1 MVSCFTIHHS
11 QLTTMITTGTDIK
24 PQIAKQS
31 FDVTAIRNEFPVLER
46 KVKGK
51 DLVYFDNAATAQKP
65 KVVIDALVDYYHQYN
80 ANIHRGI
87 HSLAE
92 EATAAFE
99 ATRDTAREFINARYR
114 EEIIFTRGVTEGIN
128 LVAATWGR
136 QNIKENDEII
146 ISGMEHHSNIVPWQ
160 MLCLEKKAKLKI
172 ISVDEN
178 GELVMGAFEKLISP
192 KTKIVSIVHASNSL
206 GTINPVKEII
216 EIAHQHNVVVLVD
229 GAQSAVHLDIDVQ
242 DMDCDFFV
250 LSSHKIYGPTGV
262 GVLYGKR
269 ELLEVMPPYMGGG
282 EMIREVTFD
291 HTTYNE
297 LPYKFE
303 AGTPNIADTVAFKA
317 ALDFVN
323 EVGKDNIRAHEEILT
338 KYAMDQLSKIDGVRL
353 IGTAKHKTSVVS
365 FIVEGVHP
373 QDLGI
378 ILDNYGIA
386 VRTGHHCCQPLMNR
400 FEIPGTV
407 RASFAMYNTKDE
419 VDELVK
425 GVEKAIKMLK

>member
-1 MVSCFTIHHS
+1 MNLVVN
-11 QLTTMITTGTDIK
+11 DIK
-24 PQIAKQS
+24 I
-31 FDVTAIRNEFPVLER
+31 FDVAAIRKEFPVLER

-51 DLVYFDNAATAQKP
+51 NLVYFDNAATAQKP
-65 KVVIDALVDYYHQYN
+65 KVVIDALVDYYQQYN

-99 ATRDTAREFINARYR
+99 ATRDTVKEFINAKYR
-114 EEIIFTRGVTEGIN
+114 EEIIFTSGVTEGIN
-128 LVAATWGR
+128 LVASTYGR
-136 QNIKENDEII
+136 QNIKEGDEII
-146 ISGMEHHSNIVPWQ
+146 ISAMEHHSNIVPWQ

-172 ISVDEN
+172 IPVDDN
-178 GELVMGAFEKLISP
+178 GELMMNEYKKLITP
-192 KTKIVSIVHASNSL
+192 KTKLVSIVHASNSL

-216 EIAHQHNVVVLVD
+216 EIAHQHNIIVLVD
-229 GAQSAVHLDIDVQ
+229 GAQSAVHLNIDVQ
-242 DMDCDFFV
+242 EMDCDFFV

-262 GVLYGKR
+262 GVLYGKK
-269 ELLEVMPPYMGGG
+269 ELLEEMPPYMGGG
-282 EMIREVTFD
+282 EMIKDVTFE
-291 HTTYNE
+291 HTTYND

-323 EVGKDNIRAHEEILT
+323 DVGKDNIRRHEEILT
-338 KYAMDQLSKIDGVRL
+338 EYAMDKLSKIDSVRL

-373 QDLGI
+373 QDMGI
-378 ILDNYGIA
+378 LLDNYGIA

-400 FEIPGTV
+400 FEIPGTI
-407 RASFAMYNTKDE
+407 RASFAMYNTKEE

>member
-1 MVSCFTIHHS
+1 MMQTEAH
-11 QLTTMITTGTDIK
+11 IK
-24 PQIAKQS
+24 P
-31 FDVTAIRNEFPVLER
+31 FDVAAIRKQFPVLER

-51 DLVYFDNAATAQKP
+51 NLVYFDNAATAQKP
-65 KVVIDALVDYYHQYN
+65 QVVIDALVNYYYQYN

-99 ATRDTAREFINARYR
+99 ATRDTVKEFINAKYR

-136 QNIKENDEII
+136 QNIKEGDEII

-160 MLCLEKKAKLKI
+160 ILCLEKKAKLKVI
-172 ISVDEN
+172 PVNNN
-178 GELVMGAFEKLISP
+178 GELIMSEFEKLITP
-192 KTKIVSIVHASNSL
+192 KTKFVSIVHASNSL

-216 EIAHQHNVVVLVD
+216 EIAHQHNIPVLVD
-229 GAQSAVHLDIDVQ
+229 GAQSSVHLNIDVQ

-250 LSSHKIYGPTGV
+250 ISSHKIYGPTGV
-262 GVLYGKR
+262 GVLYGKK
-269 ELLEVMPPYMGGG
+269 ELLEEMPPYMGGG
-282 EMIREVTFD
+282 EMIKEVTFD
-291 HTTYNE
+291 KTTYND

-323 EVGKDNIRAHEEILT
+323 EIGKDNIRKHEEALT
-338 KYAMDQLSKIDGVRL
+338 KYAMEKLSKIDGVRL

-365 FIVEGVHP
+365 FIVDGVHP
-373 QDLGI
+373 QDMGI
-378 ILDNYGIA
+378 LLDNYGIA

-407 RASFAMYNTKDE
+407 RASFAMYNTKEE